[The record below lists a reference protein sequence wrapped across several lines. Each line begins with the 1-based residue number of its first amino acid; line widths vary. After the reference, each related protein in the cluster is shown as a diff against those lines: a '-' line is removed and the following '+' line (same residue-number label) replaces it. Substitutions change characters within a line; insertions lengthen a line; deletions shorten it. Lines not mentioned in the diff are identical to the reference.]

1 MIQSI
6 DIYQQY
12 NTYNI
17 PFAYSNP
24 VFRATKGK
32 NISSTT
38 RIKYLTKRLEDV
50 LYSQTKVDCLSNYKQ
65 FVPKDASPAKK
76 IKTLEFLFQCSK
88 FFSRMSLCE
97 KRFGK
102 NFDFAIMA
110 NNLFEKVTKLINEGI
125 NLENILKQIEPD
137 YTNNTDKYREKRLFY
152 HTGYRGVSAGNDPSD
167 DAITP
172 FDKDT
177 YGENYHKR
185 FTDNINNRIPPHYGF
200 IPTKIFMYTSW
211 QGRLQHPNSEQVDN
225 NMKIVSVR
233 YKIFQSIVEKYQKT
247 KVLNASERE
256 QADKIIAEMYYL
268 MANTCPFH
276 HGTNGICDILM
287 RGQYAALGINKPH
300 IKYGVSLDLEAFCMN
315 LDEYKLEWKN
325 FFED

>member
-1 MIQSI
+1 M
-6 DIYQQY
+6 
-12 NTYNI
+12 
-17 PFAYSNP
+17 P
-24 VFRATKGK
+24 
-32 NISSTT
+32 
-38 RIKYLTKRLEDV
+38 
-50 LYSQTKVDCLSNYKQ
+50 
-65 FVPKDASPAKK
+65 
-76 IKTLEFLFQCSK
+76 
-88 FFSRMSLCE
+88 LCE

-110 NNLFEKVTKLINEGI
+110 NNLSEKVTKLINEGI

-137 YTNNTDKYREKRLFY
+137 YTNNTDKYREKGLFY
-152 HTGYRGVSAGNDPSD
+152 NTGYRGVSTGNDPSD

-172 FDKDT
+172 IAKDT
-177 YGENYHKR
+177 YGENYYKR
-185 FTDNINNRIPPHYGF
+185 FADSTNNRIPPHYGF
-200 IPTKIFMYTSW
+200 TPTKIFMYKSW
-211 QGRLQHPNSEQVDN
+211 RGWLQHPNSEQVDK
-225 NMKIVSVR
+225 NMKIIYER

-247 KVLNASERE
+247 KVLDQNEIGY
-256 QADKIIAEMYYL
+256 ADDIIAEIYYL
-268 MANTCPFH
+268 MANTCPFG